1 MLSTEFKTKH
11 SFTVPRIELRAL
23 WMLSKDHSGLE
34 LPVFSPA
41 LTSIS
46 VKQMLLVEDRTWKT
60 AALNYPQ
67 DSKGQ

>member
-1 MLSTEFKTKH
+1 MLSTEFKTQH

-46 VKQMLLVEDRTWKT
+46 GKQMLLVEDRTWKT

-67 DSKGQ
+67 DSKGR